1 MGDATDARGMRL
13 RFALLFTVVGGT
25 LLTLY
30 SFPYAEHGLRE
41 DWFAGYLATYARL
54 AGLVLHV
61 FDRGVRVA
69 GGEIVGRTTL
79 TVAKNCDAMDVN
91 ILLAAAILAF
101 PARWARR
108 AVGIAAGSS
117 FLLVANIGRIVSL
130 YYLAVSWPGAFELV
144 HAEVWPL
151 GMVALA
157 VAEFLIWSRWAAGG
171 ASADA

>member
-1 MGDATDARGMRL
+1 MEDARDARRRRL
-13 RFALLFTVVGGT
+13 RFAAVFTVVGGT

-30 SFPYAEHGLRE
+30 SFPYAAHGLRE
-41 DWFAGYLATYARL
+41 VWFAGYLTTYARL
-54 AGLVLHV
+54 AGGVLHI

-69 GGEIVGRTTL
+69 GSEIVGRTTL
-79 TVAKNCDAMDVN
+79 IVAKNCDAMDVN

-108 AVGIAAGSS
+108 AAGIAVGVT
-117 FLLVANIGRIVSL
+117 LLLAANLGRIVSL
-130 YYLAVSWPGAFELV
+130 YYVAVSWPRSFELI
-144 HAEVWPL
+144 HAEIWPL

-157 VAEFLIWSRWAAGG
+157 VAEFLIWSRWAVGG